1 MNLSV
6 LEPSNTSEDHLLAL
20 RSLITQLAR
29 QCGLDLTDK
38 AAVRHFLDSDL
49 TLDRGPLPYAQVS
62 QELRAMLILLFRLE
76 ASSSEDLGFEGLR
89 RLWLQHSEILARFS
103 YCEPMP
109 VRLPQGL
116 PGYRTAAGQ

>member
-20 RSLITQLAR
+20 RSLITQLAG

-38 AAVRHFLDSDL
+38 AAVRHFLDSEVSSG
-49 TLDRGPLPYAQVS
+49 RGALPDAPVGPD
-62 QELRAMLILLFRLE
+62 LRAMLILLFRLE
-76 ASSSEDLGFEGLR
+76 ASSSEDLGFEGMR

-103 YCEPMP
+103 HRESVP
-109 VRLPQGL
+109 V
-116 PGYRTAAGQ
+116 